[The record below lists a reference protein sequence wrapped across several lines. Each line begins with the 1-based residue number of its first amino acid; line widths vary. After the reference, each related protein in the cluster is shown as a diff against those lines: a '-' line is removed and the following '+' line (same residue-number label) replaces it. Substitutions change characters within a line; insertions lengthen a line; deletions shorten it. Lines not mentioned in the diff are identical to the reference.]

1 VTRTL
6 VAVHV
11 LLSVTWLGID
21 VGVATTA
28 LLVARADLDPDA
40 RRAFDRLRR
49 WLELG
54 PRASVVLTVPLVVT
68 LLWSTGRGLGVAAV
82 AVAWAAAG
90 AWLLLVGVVFAREMR
105 SLPDGSRTVAGGV
118 ETTLRAVV
126 VAVFAAAGI
135 SSLAGSGPLDE
146 PHLAAKALVFAA
158 VVAAGTWSRAA
169 GRRLG
174 TCAQTR
180 DDRPGMPVGSLIVAS
195 VLVWVGLLANV
206 YLALLGR

>member
-1 VTRTL
+1 MTRTL

-28 LLVARADLDPDA
+28 LLVARGDLDPDA

-68 LLWSTGRGLGVAAV
+68 LLWSTGRGLGVV
-82 AVAWAAAG
+82 AVAAIWVAAG
-90 AWLLLVGVVFAREMR
+90 AWLLLVGVVFAGEMR
-105 SLPDGSRTVAGGV
+105 SLADGSRTAADGV

-135 SSLAGSGPLDE
+135 SSLAGRGPLDE

-174 TCAQTR
+174 TSAQTR
-180 DDRPGMPVGSLIVAS
+180 DDRTGMPVGGLVAAS
-195 VLVWVGLLANV
+195 VLVWVGLVANV

>member
-1 VTRTL
+1 MTRTL
-6 VAVHV
+6 VAAHV
-11 LLSVTWLGID
+11 LLSVTWLGLD

-28 LLVARADLDPDA
+28 LLVARADLDPGA

-68 LLWSTGRGLGVAAV
+68 LLESTGRGLGVPPV
-82 AVAWAAAG
+82 VAWVAAG
-90 AWLLLVGVVFAREMR
+90 AWLLFAGGAFAREMR
-105 SLPDGSRTVAGGV
+105 WAAGGSPAVADGV

-126 VAVFAAAGI
+126 VAVFAAVGI
-135 SSLAGSGPLDE
+135 SSLAGGGPLDE

-158 VVAAGTWSRAA
+158 VVVAGTWSRWA
-169 GRRLG
+169 GRRIG
-174 TCAQTR
+174 RWAQAGGDRTR
-180 DDRPGMPVGSLIVAS
+180 TPVRGLVAAS
-195 VLVWVGLLANV
+195 VLVWAGLVANV